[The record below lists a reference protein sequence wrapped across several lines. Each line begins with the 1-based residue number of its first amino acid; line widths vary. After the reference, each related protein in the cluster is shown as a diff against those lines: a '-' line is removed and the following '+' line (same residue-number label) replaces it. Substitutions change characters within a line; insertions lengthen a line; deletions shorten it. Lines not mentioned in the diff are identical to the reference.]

1 LGFLHFFFCFGQV
14 LLATTKLEL
23 MELKLAMAVKPDDP
37 AGPMRQAKLNLTL
50 NPKP

>member
-1 LGFLHFFFCFGQV
+1 LFFLNFFFGPGQV

-37 AGPMRQAKLNLTL
+37 SGPMRQALVLLN
-50 NPKP
+50 